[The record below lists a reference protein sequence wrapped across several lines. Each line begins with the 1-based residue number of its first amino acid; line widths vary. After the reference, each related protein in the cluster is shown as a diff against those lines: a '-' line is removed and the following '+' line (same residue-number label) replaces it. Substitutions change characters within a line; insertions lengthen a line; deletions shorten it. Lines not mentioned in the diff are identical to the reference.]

1 MASKIS
7 TVTDRGQVSIPAS
20 LRKELSLSQ
29 GQRLLWQR
37 SGERELRITV
47 LADDQPKGARAM
59 LGFAKSFRETRTTA
73 DWMAELREGELEERS
88 SEET

>member
-1 MASKIS
+1 MATKIS

-37 SGERELRITV
+37 SGERELRVTI
-47 LADDQPKGARAM
+47 LGDEKPKGARAM
-59 LGFAKSFRETRTTA
+59 LGFAKTFRETRTTEE
-73 DWMAELREGELEERS
+73 WMAELREGEADVET
-88 SEET
+88 SEES